1 MHPASFYPCC
11 LQTGDCREAEASQ
24 ATVGFALE
32 ALMDPTNEAGGELH
46 AVTLTALGGAE
57 LQTMSE
63 AEEGSHKVS
72 VALNF
77 LNILTWHRPVRSL
90 VTFLC
95 ANCLFWFL
103 ALTPWRM
110 YHLISLILL
119 GVVMFQILQH
129 FLLSRS
135 RGAHLW
141 RKISLRWE
149 IMTSSECKPRLGQCI
164 LESWSSYSELLH
176 FKQRNPGKFCLL
188 VCSVCS
194 FFTIMGSYIPEVVL
208 SYLLL
213 LFAFLCPFLKC
224 NEFGQIVCSK
234 VKTVLQ
240 KLNFGFQAYVI
251 QWIKARTKK
260 EVEEDIKGD
269 ESELDLS
276 ALCPQINPA
285 TVGKELSVSDTE
297 PSEVSWT
304 DNGTFNLSEGYTPQ
318 TDTSDDFDRPSDQ
331 EEAFSRD
338 LTEFL
343 SGSGS
348 NDDDSIISLPSM
360 PTSQHGKRSKLNDEI
375 YSAAALSLVH
385 DSEETFNLIS
395 GIAGEAIIVAVSAA
409 ITDQLQSSLLSSPP
423 PSASSAEDTEEADD
437 FELLDQS
444 ELEDL
449 DEGLENSPRQDP
461 NGKKPSSGF
470 LFSLLGA
477 INT

>member
-1 MHPASFYPCC
+1 
-11 LQTGDCREAEASQ
+11 
-24 ATVGFALE
+24 
-32 ALMDPTNEAGGELH
+32 
-46 AVTLTALGGAE
+46 
-57 LQTMSE
+57 MSE
-63 AEEGSHKVS
+63 AEEGSQKASGEKEQLPFWRSTANTMVLS
-72 VALNF
+72 F
-77 LNILTWHRPVRSL
+77 RDILTWHRPVRSL
-90 VTFLC
+90 VTFIC

-110 YHLISLILL
+110 YHLISLLLL
-119 GVVMFQILQH
+119 GVVMLQILKH
-129 FLLSRS
+129 FILSRS
-135 RGAHLW
+135 RGELW
-141 RKISLRWE
+141 RKMSLRWE
-149 IMTSSECKPRLGQCI
+149 IMTSSECKPRLGHCI
-164 LESWSSYSELLH
+164 SESCSGSSAFLQELLH

-194 FFTIMGSYIPEVVL
+194 FFTIIGSYIPGVVL

-224 NEFGQIVCSK
+224 NEFGQRVCSK

-240 KLNFGFQAYVI
+240 KLNFGFQTYVI
-251 QWIKARTKK
+251 QWIKTRSRK
-260 EVEEDIKGD
+260 EAENIQGD

-343 SGSGS
+343 SHENGSGS
-348 NDDDSIISLPSM
+348 NDDDSSIGLPSM
-360 PTSQHGKRSKLNDEI
+360 PMSKHGKSSKLNDEI
-375 YSAAALSLVH
+375 NPAAALSLVLG
-385 DSEETFNLIS
+385 SQKPFNLIS
-395 GIAGEAIIVAVSAA
+395 GMAGEAITVAVSAA

-423 PSASSAEDTEEADD
+423 PAASFTEDTDTEEADD

-449 DEGLENSPRQDP
+449 DEGPENVPRQDP
-461 NGKKPSSGF
+461 KSKKPSSGF
-470 LFSLLGA
+470 LSSLLGGH
-477 INT
+477 